1 MRQANRFW
9 STLAAFVCAVMA
21 STVAAEPLRVMS
33 FNIRGDFD
41 LEQATDGP
49 EAWNALTKEHRRDLV
64 ATTIREF
71 KPDILGVQEAF
82 VHQLKDLET
91 GLGDYKFYGV
101 GRDDGKLAG
110 ETCAIFYRKDRFL
123 CVKDGTFWLSETPDK
138 PGSLF
143 PGTDY
148 VRIASWALVADHKND
163 DREFLVINT
172 HWDHISQAAREH
184 GAKLIRERI
193 ASLAGGRPV
202 QVMGDLNDS
211 EDSASVKALIA
222 ADSTSLPLIDS
233 YRAAVPSRA
242 PLEATYHGFEGS
254 QAGSRIDFIL
264 PSRDFEVNEAAID
277 HRIFDRRYPSDHF
290 PVTAVLEFAEGSD
303 ADTKGR
309 R

>member
-9 STLAAFVCAVMA
+9 SALAAFVCAVMA
-21 STVAAEPLRVMS
+21 TTVAAEPLRVMS

-49 EAWNALTKEHRRDLV
+49 EAWNALTKQHRRDLV

-91 GLGDYKFYGV
+91 GLGDYQFYGI

-110 ETCAIFYRKDRFL
+110 ESCAIFYRKDRFRR
-123 CVKDGTFWLSETPDK
+123 VKDGTFWLSETPDK

-148 VRIASWALVADHKND
+148 VRIASWVLLADQKND
-163 DREFLVINT
+163 DRELLVINT
-172 HWDHISQAAREH
+172 HWDHISQSAREH
-184 GAKLIRERI
+184 GAKVIRERI

-202 QVMGDLNDS
+202 VVMGDLNDS

-222 ADSTSLPLIDS
+222 ADSSSLPLVDS
-233 YRAAVPSRA
+233 YRAAIPDRS
-242 PLEATYHGFEGS
+242 PLEATYHAFEGS

-264 PSRDFEVNEAAID
+264 PSRDFKVNEAEIV

-290 PVTAVLEFAEGSD
+290 PVTAMLEYAGEDD
-303 ADTKGR
+303 AAAKGPR
-309 R
+309 